1 MTLEQDIA
9 CAAANPNAGLVPAT
23 GVCHGRRAAPGP
35 NFCRGYAVASCRP
48 GAGSGMAGAGL
59 PAVNSAP
66 AAV

>member
-1 MTLEQDIA
+1 MPLDQDIA

-35 NFCRGYAVASCRP
+35 NSCRGYAVASCRP
-48 GAGSGMAGAGL
+48 GAGRDGRRRAARRQL
-59 PAVNSAP
+59 RP